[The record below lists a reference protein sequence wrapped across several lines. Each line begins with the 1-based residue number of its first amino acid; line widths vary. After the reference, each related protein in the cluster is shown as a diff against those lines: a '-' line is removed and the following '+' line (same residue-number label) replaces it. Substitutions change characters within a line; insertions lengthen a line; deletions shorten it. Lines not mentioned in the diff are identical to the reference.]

1 MSIEFFFFL
10 ENNADRV
17 RWDIRGI
24 IFSYL
29 FFIIS
34 LFLMILIKFLL
45 YKIFKVNIINYYKII
60 ILFFNYKII
69 NY

>member
-34 LFLMILIKFLL
+34 LFLMVLIKFLL